1 MTKCKRKLL
10 PAEPYEIDAL
20 ESWFSDLS
28 AEGLHVQKANALFAT
43 FIEGE
48 KKRLLFRME
57 PKQDAIFPALD
68 ESQAEERNAQHR
80 EKGWSFVCGLNRFY
94 VYAAEEGTADYFATP
109 QEEGAYYPDN
119 LKGNK
124 ALNNRYTELLLTL
137 LMIAGFIYITLRLT
151 TYEWVTG
158 STSPVCNPAFLL
170 LVIFSGQRIRGAI
183 RLQNSLAAGEPHH
196 QPTDWQAPH
205 LRRKHWLYQVW
216 MLGIIA
222 FIFLPFL
229 PNVFSFSDRPIAEVK
244 QPLPMISLAE
254 LENDPDFYAVD
265 SYYQRDDGPEIEWWE
280 REANLVNSYP
290 TFGSPVDLA
299 YNQAGRI
306 SDKTD
311 ATGRPYESVLWVEY
325 RRLAFFLSPKEY
337 IKEYLGRAYETY
349 ETTALEDTPFDYALL
364 AKGKNHTRLYLV
376 SGQTLL
382 ELDYYYGYAD
392 LTKHYD
398 LYEKALKEMQK
409 NGFSDADI
417 FRARQEIN
425 KLDRLVYDESAS
437 VPEAEPIDITKLKPG
452 DWVFVPKLNSNA
464 QITELR
470 GKKATVAIGGMH
482 TVLECKDLSCA
493 RNVPD
498 ETKKASAHS
507 VKYDLKTKA
516 AKTEINLLGQTLS
529 EAIANVD
536 AFLDDAVMCGLN
548 EVRVVHGIGTG
559 VLRKGLHEHFKSH
572 PNVASFRL
580 GKYGEGEGGVTVVTL
595 K

>member
-57 PKQDAIFPALD
+57 PKQAGALSTLD
-68 ESQAEERNAQHR
+68 KIKAEERHAQHK
-80 EKGWSFVCGLNRFY
+80 EKGWSFVCKLDQFY

-109 QEEGAYYPDN
+109 EEEGAYYPDS

-124 ALNNRYTELLLTL
+124 FFNFIHIENLLIVVL
-137 LMIAGFIYITLRLT
+137 IAAYIFVLHRQT
-151 TYEWVTG
+151 TYDWVEG
-158 STSPVCNPAFLL
+158 FANPFCNLPVLFFAILAGRRSRGFVKL
-170 LVIFSGQRIRGAI
+170 QR
-183 RLQNSLAAGEPHH
+183 SLAAGEPHH
-196 QPTDWQAPH
+196 QPTDWQTAR
-205 LRRKHWLYQVW
+205 LRWKHRFHYVCVIG
-216 MLGIIA
+216 MIT
-222 FIFLPFL
+222 FLL
-229 PNVFSFSDRPIAEVK
+229 
-244 QPLPMISLAE
+244 L
-254 LENDPDFYAVD
+254 YAVD
-265 SYYQRDDGPEIEWWE
+265 SYYQRDGNAKEDWWE

-311 ATGRPYESVLWVEY
+311 ALGEPYESVLWVEY

-337 IKEYLGRAYETY
+337 IKEYLGKAYEAY

-382 ELDYYYGYAD
+382 ELHYYYGDAD

-409 NGFSDADI
+409 
-417 FRARQEIN
+417 
-425 KLDRLVYDESAS
+425 K
-437 VPEAEPIDITKLKPG
+437 
-452 DWVFVPKLNSNA
+452 
-464 QITELR
+464 
-470 GKKATVAIGGMH
+470 
-482 TVLECKDLSCA
+482 
-493 RNVPD
+493 
-498 ETKKASAHS
+498 
-507 VKYDLKTKA
+507 
-516 AKTEINLLGQTLS
+516 
-529 EAIANVD
+529 
-536 AFLDDAVMCGLN
+536 
-548 EVRVVHGIGTG
+548 
-559 VLRKGLHEHFKSH
+559 
-572 PNVASFRL
+572 
-580 GKYGEGEGGVTVVTL
+580 
-595 K
+595 

>member
-57 PKQDAIFPALD
+57 PKQAGALSTLD
-68 ESQAEERNAQHR
+68 KIKTEERHAQHK
-80 EKGWSFVCGLNRFY
+80 EKGWSFVCKLDQFY

-109 QEEGAYYPDN
+109 EEEGAYYPDS

-124 ALNNRYTELLLTL
+124 FFNFIHIENLLIVVL
-137 LMIAGFIYITLRLT
+137 IAAYIFVLHRQT
-151 TYEWVTG
+151 TYDWVEG
-158 STSPVCNPAFLL
+158 FANPFCNLPVLFFAILAGRRSRGFVKL
-170 LVIFSGQRIRGAI
+170 QR
-183 RLQNSLAAGEPHH
+183 SLAAGEPHH
-196 QPTDWQAPH
+196 QPTDWQTAR
-205 LRRKHWLYQVW
+205 LRWKHWLYQVW

-244 QPLPMISLAE
+244 QPLPMISLAK
-254 LENDPDFYAVD
+254 LENDPDFYAMD

-306 SDKTD
+306 PNQTD
-311 ATGRPYESVLWVEY
+311 ALGEPYESVLWVEY

-382 ELDYYYGYAD
+382 ELDYYYGDAD

-409 NGFSDADI
+409 
-417 FRARQEIN
+417 
-425 KLDRLVYDESAS
+425 K
-437 VPEAEPIDITKLKPG
+437 
-452 DWVFVPKLNSNA
+452 
-464 QITELR
+464 
-470 GKKATVAIGGMH
+470 
-482 TVLECKDLSCA
+482 
-493 RNVPD
+493 
-498 ETKKASAHS
+498 
-507 VKYDLKTKA
+507 
-516 AKTEINLLGQTLS
+516 
-529 EAIANVD
+529 
-536 AFLDDAVMCGLN
+536 
-548 EVRVVHGIGTG
+548 
-559 VLRKGLHEHFKSH
+559 
-572 PNVASFRL
+572 
-580 GKYGEGEGGVTVVTL
+580 
-595 K
+595 

>member
-28 AEGLHVQKANALFAT
+28 AEGLHVQKANALYAT
-43 FIEGE
+43 FTEGE

-57 PKQDAIFPALD
+57 PKQAGVLSALD
-68 ESQAEERNAQHR
+68 ESKAEERHAQHK
-80 EKGWSFVCGLNRFY
+80 EKGWSFVCKLDQFY

-109 QEEGAYYPDN
+109 EEEGAYYPDS

-124 ALNNRYTELLLTL
+124 FFNFIHIENLVIVVL
-137 LMIAGFIYITLRLT
+137 IAAYIFVLHRQT
-151 TYEWVTG
+151 TYDWVEG
-158 STSPVCNPAFLL
+158 FANPFCNLPVLFFAILAGRRSRGFVKL
-170 LVIFSGQRIRGAI
+170 QR
-183 RLQNSLAAGEPHH
+183 SLAAGEPHH
-196 QPTDWQAPH
+196 QPTDWQTAR
-205 LRRKHWLYQVW
+205 LRWKHRFHYVCVIGMITFL
-216 MLGIIA
+216 L
-222 FIFLPFL
+222 LPFL

-244 QPLPMISLAE
+244 QSLPMISLAE

-265 SYYQRDDGPEIEWWE
+265 SYYQRDGNAKEDWWE

-306 SDKTD
+306 PNQTD
-311 ATGRPYESVLWVEY
+311 ALGEPYESVLWVEY

-382 ELDYYYGYAD
+382 ELDYYYGDAD

-409 NGFSDADI
+409 
-417 FRARQEIN
+417 
-425 KLDRLVYDESAS
+425 K
-437 VPEAEPIDITKLKPG
+437 
-452 DWVFVPKLNSNA
+452 
-464 QITELR
+464 
-470 GKKATVAIGGMH
+470 
-482 TVLECKDLSCA
+482 
-493 RNVPD
+493 
-498 ETKKASAHS
+498 
-507 VKYDLKTKA
+507 
-516 AKTEINLLGQTLS
+516 
-529 EAIANVD
+529 
-536 AFLDDAVMCGLN
+536 
-548 EVRVVHGIGTG
+548 
-559 VLRKGLHEHFKSH
+559 
-572 PNVASFRL
+572 
-580 GKYGEGEGGVTVVTL
+580 
-595 K
+595 

>member
-28 AEGLHVQKANALFAT
+28 AEGLHVQSANALYAT
-43 FIEGE
+43 FTEGE

-68 ESQAEERNAQHR
+68 ESNAEERNAQHK

-124 ALNNRYTELLLTL
+124 FFNS
-137 LMIAGFIYITLRLT
+137 IYA
-151 TYEWVTG
+151 E
-158 STSPVCNPAFLL
+158 L
-170 LVIFSGQRIRGAI
+170 LVIVVLIVIYILILHMQRAYDWVNGSTNPFCNPLILVFAIFAGQRIRGAI
-183 RLQNSLAAGEPHH
+183 KLQSSLAAGEPHH

-205 LRRKHWLYQVW
+205 LRRKHRLYYVY
-216 MLGIIA
+216 LAGIIA

-244 QPLPMISLAE
+244 KPLPMISLAE

-265 SYYQRDDGPEIEWWE
+265 SYYQRDDGPEEEWWE
-280 REANLVNSYP
+280 REANLVSSYP

-337 IKEYLGRAYETY
+337 IKESLHYAYETY
-349 ETTALEDTPFDYALL
+349 ETTVLKDTPFDYALL
-364 AKGKNHTRLYLV
+364 AKNKNQTRLYLV

-382 ELDYYYGYAD
+382 ELHYYYGDVD

-409 NGFSDADI
+409 
-417 FRARQEIN
+417 
-425 KLDRLVYDESAS
+425 
-437 VPEAEPIDITKLKPG
+437 
-452 DWVFVPKLNSNA
+452 
-464 QITELR
+464 
-470 GKKATVAIGGMH
+470 
-482 TVLECKDLSCA
+482 
-493 RNVPD
+493 
-498 ETKKASAHS
+498 
-507 VKYDLKTKA
+507 
-516 AKTEINLLGQTLS
+516 
-529 EAIANVD
+529 
-536 AFLDDAVMCGLN
+536 
-548 EVRVVHGIGTG
+548 
-559 VLRKGLHEHFKSH
+559 
-572 PNVASFRL
+572 
-580 GKYGEGEGGVTVVTL
+580 
-595 K
+595 

>member
-28 AEGLHVQKANALFAT
+28 AEGLHVQKANALYAT
-43 FIEGE
+43 FTEGE

-57 PKQDAIFPALD
+57 PKQAGALSALD
-68 ESQAEERNAQHR
+68 KIKAEERHAQHK
-80 EKGWSFVCGLNRFY
+80 EKGWSFVCKLDYFY

-109 QEEGAYYPDN
+109 EEEGAYYPDS

-124 ALNNRYTELLLTL
+124 FFN
-137 LMIAGFIYITLRLT
+137 FIHI
-151 TYEWVTG
+151 E
-158 STSPVCNPAFLL
+158 NLL
-170 LVIFSGQRIRGAI
+170 LVVLIAAYIFVLHRQTTYDWVEGFANPFCNPLILVFAIFAGQRNRGAI
-183 RLQNSLAAGEPHH
+183 KLQSSLAAGEPHH

-205 LRRKHWLYQVW
+205 LRRKHRLYQVW

-265 SYYQRDDGPEIEWWE
+265 SYYQRDGNAKEDWWE

-325 RRLAFFLSPKEY
+325 RRLAPFLSPKEY

-382 ELDYYYGYAD
+382 ELDYYYGDAD

-409 NGFSDADI
+409 
-417 FRARQEIN
+417 
-425 KLDRLVYDESAS
+425 K
-437 VPEAEPIDITKLKPG
+437 
-452 DWVFVPKLNSNA
+452 
-464 QITELR
+464 
-470 GKKATVAIGGMH
+470 
-482 TVLECKDLSCA
+482 
-493 RNVPD
+493 
-498 ETKKASAHS
+498 
-507 VKYDLKTKA
+507 
-516 AKTEINLLGQTLS
+516 
-529 EAIANVD
+529 
-536 AFLDDAVMCGLN
+536 
-548 EVRVVHGIGTG
+548 
-559 VLRKGLHEHFKSH
+559 
-572 PNVASFRL
+572 
-580 GKYGEGEGGVTVVTL
+580 
-595 K
+595 

>member
-1 MTKCKRKLL
+1 MTKCKRRLL

-57 PKQDAIFPALD
+57 PKQAGALSALD
-68 ESQAEERNAQHR
+68 KIKAEERHAQHK
-80 EKGWSFVCGLNRFY
+80 EKGWSFVCKLDYFY

-109 QEEGAYYPDN
+109 EEEGAYYPDS

-124 ALNNRYTELLLTL
+124 FFN
-137 LMIAGFIYITLRLT
+137 FIHI
-151 TYEWVTG
+151 E
-158 STSPVCNPAFLL
+158 NLL
-170 LVIFSGQRIRGAI
+170 LVVLIAAYIFILHRQTTYDWVEGFANPFCNLPVLFFAILAGRRSRGFVKLQR
-183 RLQNSLAAGEPHH
+183 SLAAGEPHH

-254 LENDPDFYAVD
+254 LENNPDFYAVD
-265 SYYQRDDGPEIEWWE
+265 SYYQRDGNAKEDWWE

-325 RRLAFFLSPKEY
+325 RRLAPFLSPKEY

-382 ELDYYYGYAD
+382 ELDYYYGDAD

-409 NGFSDADI
+409 
-417 FRARQEIN
+417 
-425 KLDRLVYDESAS
+425 K
-437 VPEAEPIDITKLKPG
+437 
-452 DWVFVPKLNSNA
+452 
-464 QITELR
+464 
-470 GKKATVAIGGMH
+470 
-482 TVLECKDLSCA
+482 
-493 RNVPD
+493 
-498 ETKKASAHS
+498 
-507 VKYDLKTKA
+507 
-516 AKTEINLLGQTLS
+516 
-529 EAIANVD
+529 
-536 AFLDDAVMCGLN
+536 
-548 EVRVVHGIGTG
+548 
-559 VLRKGLHEHFKSH
+559 
-572 PNVASFRL
+572 
-580 GKYGEGEGGVTVVTL
+580 
-595 K
+595 